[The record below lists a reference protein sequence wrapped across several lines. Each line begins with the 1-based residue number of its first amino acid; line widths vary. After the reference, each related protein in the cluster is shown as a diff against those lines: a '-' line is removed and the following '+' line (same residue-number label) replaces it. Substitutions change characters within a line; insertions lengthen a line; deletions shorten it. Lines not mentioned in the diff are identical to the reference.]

1 MEPIQRTF
9 DLENDYDAVCSF
21 LTACYEP
28 LNRDGNWIRPIWD
41 CSCFH
46 PLMEPDT
53 LGKTGLWLQGDE
65 VVGVTIFDVNV
76 NDVCL
81 CAMKTHK
88 YLKPDIL
95 FYAEENLSKE
105 DSVGTSQLNVFA
117 HDFDEESEHLLRES
131 GYTRRSQADRTFCYW
146 EIPTSLPVN
155 EIREGFA
162 FMSLEEENDL
172 QKINR
177 VLYRGFDHPGE
188 PPEEDIEL
196 RKKMQSCPNFRFDL
210 TLVAKAPSGDYAT
223 FCGLWFDES
232 NRYCYVEPVATD
244 PSYRSRGLGKATV
257 IEGLRR
263 ARLSGA
269 EIAYVWSD
277 TKFYRS
283 IGFEPLND
291 HHCWTKIISHANG
304 T

>member
-9 DLENDYDAVCSF
+9 DLENDYDASLQLSHRLLRASQSRWELDSAHLGLLLLPSF
-21 LTACYEP
+21 DGARHTRQ
-28 LNRDGNWIRPIWD
+28 NR
-41 CSCFH
+41 
-46 PLMEPDT
+46 
-53 LGKTGLWLQGDE
+53 LWLQGDE

-223 FCGLWFDES
+223 FCGLWLMSPIDTATW
-232 NRYCYVEPVATD
+232 NR
-244 PSYRSRGLGKATV
+244 
-257 IEGLRR
+257 
-263 ARLSGA
+263 
-269 EIAYVWSD
+269 
-277 TKFYRS
+277 
-283 IGFEPLND
+283 
-291 HHCWTKIISHANG
+291 
-304 T
+304 